1 MIYLQVLLSFIIAG
15 SWIAVLTLLAERF
28 GSKAGGLIANLP
40 SNIMITL
47 IFITV
52 SHGNVFVKGMVP
64 AIPVGL
70 VIDSV
75 FLVVFILL
83 LNYNLAVSILGSLGC
98 WLLLALFA
106 NRIHMETLW
115 INTAIYIS
123 ITIIAF
129 LVVEYGWKIPAM
141 GRSGKTYTLGQ
152 MAIRAAFAG
161 GIVGGVVLISHFV
174 PAYLTG
180 IISTF
185 PAVLFSSMVILAV
198 NQGKTFAQATGK
210 VMILS
215 TSNILVYVL
224 GVAFTYPILGIV
236 AGTIVSFILA
246 FAWVVMLRPVIQRF
260 S

>member
-1 MIYLQVLLSFIIAG
+1 MLYFQVLLSFLIAG
-15 SWIAVLTLLAERF
+15 SWIALLTLMAERF

-47 IFITV
+47 IFITI
-52 SHGNVFVKGMVP
+52 SHGTGFVGVMLP

-70 VIDSV
+70 LIDSV

-83 LNYNLAVSILGSLGC
+83 LNYNLLISILGSLGC
-98 WLLLALFA
+98 WIILALVA
-106 NRIHMETLW
+106 NRIQMESLW
-115 INTAIYIS
+115 INIANYFIV
-123 ITIIAF
+123 TIVAF
-129 LVVEYGWKIPAM
+129 LFVEYGWKIPAV
-141 GRSGKTYTLGQ
+141 GRSGKKYTIGQ
-152 MAIRAAFAG
+152 MAIRVAFAG

-198 NQGKTFAQATGK
+198 NQGKAFAQATGK

-215 TSNILVYVL
+215 TSNILVYALAVYY
-224 GVAFTYPILGIV
+224 TYPLLGIIG
-236 AGTIVSFILA
+236 GTIVSFILA
-246 FAWVVMLRPVIQRF
+246 FAWVAMLRPVMKRF

>member
-1 MIYLQVLLSFIIAG
+1 MFYFQVFLSFLIAG
-15 SWIAVLTLLAERF
+15 SWIAVLTLMAERF

-47 IFITV
+47 IFITL
-52 SHGNVFVKGMVP
+52 SHGNSFVGGMLP

-83 LNYNLAVSILGSLGC
+83 LRYNLLVSILGSLGS
-98 WLLLALFA
+98 WILLAILA
-106 NRIHMETLW
+106 DRIHLDSLW
-115 INTAIYIS
+115 INIVNYFI

-129 LVVEYGWKIPAM
+129 LFVEYGWKIPAM
-141 GRSGKTYTLGQ
+141 GRSGKKYTLGQ
-152 MAIRAAFAG
+152 MAIRAGFAG

-180 IISTF
+180 IITTF

-198 NQGKTFAQATGK
+198 NQGKAFAQATGK

-215 TSNILVYVL
+215 TSNILIYTLAVYY
-224 GVAFTYPILGIV
+224 TYPLIGIV
-236 AGTIVSFILA
+236 WGTIVSFILA
-246 FAWVVMLRPVIQRF
+246 FAWVALLRPVMKRF